1 MSTDPIRD
9 LDPSQELS
17 PHALMRDV
25 RPPLVRAIDSLRSVH
40 TMVVTLIGHAVV
52 AFMFPAFGIFALITA
67 VALGF
72 WGLSQ
77 KETAPIK
84 LPIQS
89 GVLDPHELS
98 PKDKRP
104 TKASGIFLLGTT
116 MAAGAPNRDTGKQV
130 WLTNDDCRQHF
141 LVVGTTGAGK
151 TEALLGFCANAL
163 SWGSGFL
170 FCDGKGDV
178 STFAKIYALA
188 RRFGRED
195 DILVVNLMTSNA
207 DVGVAGGKILSNTL
221 NPFTSGSSDSLTQM
235 VVSLMDD
242 AGGDGAMWKG
252 RAVALFT
259 GVMRALV
266 WKRDA
271 GLADLNIGLI
281 RDCLNLNRIIEL
293 ADREKEPHMPAPI
306 RTSIDAYL
314 TSLPGFQ
321 KDKGT
326 KQAQTTLDQHG
337 YLQMQFTRILG
348 SLADVY
354 GHIFL
359 TPHGEVDMNDVVLGR
374 RILVVMLPAL
384 EKSSDEVANLGKIIV
399 AMLKGMMGGTLGS
412 TIENT
417 WDIVVDARPY
427 SSPTPFVVI
436 LDEVGYYTV
445 SGLAVMSAQARSLG
459 FSLVFATQDI
469 PAMLRNDDKEAKSMI
484 ANTTTKMFMRVEETE
499 MTAKLAVESAG
510 VGHFA
515 QVAGYAAKSGEF
527 ATPYLD
533 NMEARFEKQERITV
547 RNLRALG
554 VGEAYV
560 TWRDSVFKIKTFH
573 AGPEFEYGKSL
584 KELELRANHFL
595 AFSKPTKEEVKKTGV
610 LVDVAERL
618 DDPRFAK
625 IIEQRAKE
633 ERAAIAKLAA
643 EKRDPTTLRNEIS
656 AGAVAFLRAAY
667 GDGKKASSTDLITAA
682 AASIAAIG
690 QAMQKQGDKFARD
703 VRAMEGLA
711 NDGLVRSGRARAPS
725 QVPGLVDPTS
735 MAPPPA
741 AARPARPAQ
750 PASPFAEGARRA
762 DFGRTGLPPAL
773 DALRARVPT
782 APPEGFADEFDD
794 APPPPDDDYEQNETA
809 SLASALESLGSPEAR
824 REAAQSPAPSRMKE
838 VAHGVTVDN
847 VAYDMARKMQNN
859 ETALHFLEALDFD
872 GDPGVDAVDAALDEA
887 ATGAAEALTHQP
899 PPLAPATAADLE
911 RADVASARASQWV
924 DRGDPAKRVD
934 VVGPEEFERQ
944 MEKGDAQGMTHAFL
958 SDLLEEH
965 A

>member
-52 AFMFPAFGIFALITA
+52 VFMFPAFGIFALITA
-67 VALGF
+67 VALGV
-72 WGLSQ
+72 WGLRQ
-77 KETAPIK
+77 KESAPIK

-89 GVLDPHELS
+89 GMLDPHELH
-98 PKDKRP
+98 PGNKRP
-104 TKASGIFLLGTT
+104 IQAGGIFLLGTT
-116 MAAGAPNRDTGKQV
+116 MAAGAANRDTGKQV

-151 TEALLGFCANAL
+151 TEMLLGFCANAL

-281 RDCLNLNRIIEL
+281 RDCLNLNKIIEL

-314 TSLPGFQ
+314 ASLPGFQ

-412 TIENT
+412 VIENT
-417 WDIVVDARPY
+417 WDTVVDARPY
-427 SSPTPFVVI
+427 ASKSPFITI

-484 ANTTTKMFMRVEETE
+484 ANTTTKVFMRVEETE
-499 MTAKLAVESAG
+499 MTAKLAVDSAG
-510 VGHFA
+510 TGQFA
-515 QVAGYAAKSGEF
+515 TVSGFAAKAGEF
-527 ATPYLD
+527 SKPYLD

-560 TWRDSVFKIKTFH
+560 TWRDSVFKIRTFH
-573 AGPEFEYGKSL
+573 AHPEGEYGKSL
-584 KELELRANHFL
+584 KQLELRANHFL

-610 LVDVAERL
+610 LVDIAERL
-618 DDPRFAK
+618 DDPRFAQ
-625 IIEQRAKE
+625 IVESRAKD
-633 ERAAIAKLAA
+633 ERAAIARLAA
-643 EKRDPTTLRNEIS
+643 EKKDPTSLRNEIS

-667 GDGKKASSTDLITAA
+667 GDGKKATSTDLVSAG
-682 AASIAAIG
+682 AASIAAIC

-703 VRAMEGLA
+703 VRAVEGLS
-711 NDGLVRSGRARAPS
+711 NDGQVRSGRARAAS

-735 MAPPPA
+735 LPPLP
-741 AARPARPAQ
+741 PGRPAQ
-750 PASPFAEGARRA
+750 GASPFAETARRG
-762 DFGRTGLPPAL
+762 DLSRPGLPPSL
-773 DALRARVPT
+773 EALRARAPVVPQDAFT
-782 APPEGFADEFDD
+782 DEFDE
-794 APPPPDDDYEQNETA
+794 APPPPDDDDERNETA
-809 SLASALESLGSPEAR
+809 SLASALEQLGSPEAR
-824 REAAQSPAPSRMKE
+824 REAAFSPAPSRMRE
-838 VAHGVTVDN
+838 VEHGVSVDN

-859 ETALHFLEALDFD
+859 ETALHFLAALDFE
-872 GDPGVDAVDAALDEA
+872 GEPGQDAVDAALDEA
-887 ATGAAEALTHQP
+887 ATGSAEALAP
-899 PPLAPATAADLE
+899 PPAAVAPVTAAELE
-911 RADVASARASQWV
+911 RADVASARAAQWV
-924 DRGDPAKRVD
+924 ERAEAGKPRAAP
-934 VVGPEEFERQ
+934 VGPEEFEMQ
-944 MEKGDAQGMTHAFL
+944 MQKGDAQGMTHAFL
-958 SDLLEEH
+958 ADLLAGDE
-965 A
+965 